1 MGADVGVVV
10 VDATDA
16 GRTWLHDL
24 LTAVPIAVLGM
35 AGYGAEA
42 RALVEERHPACVV
55 IGVGQPPAAALGTIA
70 SLSAAFPELPIVA
83 CCPAGERLLVRRALL
98 AGAADCLLQPIDAG
112 SLGAAIGAAVARAR
126 WRGRGHAGAPA
137 PGGTVVTVL
146 GAAPGVGAT
155 TVALNLAAGIARQIG
170 ARVALMQLAGSANP
184 AGHAVWS
191 AEAAPDQGEASGR
204 GDAGGRL
211 PLPLR
216 RLCGVDLFSG
226 ADLGTAAMVA
236 PDDVEGAVGRL
247 SHGYPVVV
255 LDARCA
261 FAERVAAAVEM
272 AAVVL
277 LVGGTVP
284 TAVDA
289 TAVALTI
296 LRSWSIPRERVRL
309 VLNRVGV
316 RGGISKRAIER
327 ALGCPVDYRVP
338 DDPAVGRGDSGA
350 GPLRVVDPTSRA
362 GRALARLARSLHAA
376 NLSTR
381 LPRSGAR

>member
-55 IGVGQPPAAALGTIA
+55 ISVGQPSAALDTIA

-112 SLGAAIGAAVARAR
+112 GLGAAVGGAVARAR
-126 WRGRGHAGAPA
+126 WRGRGHAVAPA
-137 PGGTVVTVL
+137 PVPGGTVVTVL
-146 GAAPGVGAT
+146 GATPGVGAT
-155 TVALNLAAGIARQIG
+155 TVALNLAAGIARRSG

-211 PLPLR
+211 PLR
-216 RLCGVDLFSG
+216 RLCGVDLFFG
-226 ADLGTAAMVA
+226 ADLGTAAVVA
-236 PDDVEGAVGRL
+236 PDDVEGAVGWL
-247 SHGYPVVV
+247 SRGYPVVV
-255 LDARCA
+255 LDARCV

-277 LVGGTVP
+277 LVGGAVP
-284 TAVDA
+284 AAVDA

-316 RGGISKRAIER
+316 RGGISER
-327 ALGCPVDYRVP
+327 TVERTLGWPIDSRVP
-338 DDPAVGRGDSGA
+338 DDPAVGRGDIGA
-350 GPLRVVDPTSRA
+350 GPLRVADPTSRA

-381 LPRSGAR
+381 SPRSGAR